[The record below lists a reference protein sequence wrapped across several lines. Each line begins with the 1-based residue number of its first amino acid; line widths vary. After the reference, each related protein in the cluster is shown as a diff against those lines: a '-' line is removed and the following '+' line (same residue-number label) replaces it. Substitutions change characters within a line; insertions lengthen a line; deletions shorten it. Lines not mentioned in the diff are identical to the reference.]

1 MKSEKG
7 ITMLILILTI
17 IILLILA
24 GVTISYIMGDDG
36 AIAQSSDGSFKTEV
50 NQIIEQLHEKETL
63 FELEQ
68 TELNSDMEL
77 TDSEKQ
83 AILSA
88 RYNVYDV
95 NKSSMDIEC
104 REENGSIKLV
114 LKYKPSE
121 FNSRQIEILLRIRK
135 QSGKTG

>member
-1 MKSEKG
+1 MKSRKG

-24 GVTISYIMGDDG
+24 GVTISYIMGDDDG

-68 TELNSDMEL
+68 TRV
-77 TDSEKQ
+77 K
-83 AILSA
+83 
-88 RYNVYDV
+88 
-95 NKSSMDIEC
+95 
-104 REENGSIKLV
+104 
-114 LKYKPSE
+114 
-121 FNSRQIEILLRIRK
+121 F
-135 QSGKTG
+135 